1 MTEGPDR
8 GMTEGPGRGMTEGP
22 DRGMTEGSEREGQGG
37 TAGRT
42 APCDHLARPL
52 SFLHLLV
59 AGRTGDPVAG
69 EVPSSLGRSG
79 PSPVCRSGL
88 PPSPLAGEGWGE
100 GGRGRRGMTGKCA
113 PAGNGPQQR
122 SPPAGDRTPSRHRGS
137 GSGGVWRVL
146 VGAKAHRSNVP
157 SPRPSPTGRGS
168 MPAACPHCCRIS
180 WGGSLRA
187 RE

>member
-59 AGRTGDPVAG
+59 TGRTGDPWQGKSLLLLGAAAPHRFVGLGFLPLPFRERVGVRGQGASG
-69 EVPSSLGRSG
+69 HDREVCSGRKRTPTAKSS
-79 PSPVCRSGL
+79 
-88 PPSPLAGEGWGE
+88 
-100 GGRGRRGMTGKCA
+100 GRGPDPVSASWVGKRGRVAC
-113 PAGNGPQQR
+113 
-122 SPPAGDRTPSRHRGS
+122 SRG
-137 GSGGVWRVL
+137 
-146 VGAKAHRSNVP
+146 GAKAPRSNVP

-168 MPAACPHCCRIS
+168 MPAACPHFCRIRS
-180 WGGSLRA
+180 CSH
-187 RE
+187 